1 MIEREYYASDGQK
14 YKIEASCEDELYHKM
29 AEIENQKIE
38 VGKYIEWPIK

>member
-14 YKIEASCEDELYHKM
+14 YKIEASCEDELYYKM

-38 VGKYIEWPIK
+38 VGKYIEWPVR